1 MRNDYSVVVGLD
13 WADEEHAVCWKDG
26 TSGKVHSGTVKHR
39 PELIEAWI
47 LQLSQEHPDGRIA
60 VVLEQKTGKVVYA
73 LMQYCNVDLY
83 PVNPVTVSNYR
94 KAFSPSGAK
103 DDPSDAKL
111 MLEIFERHPEEL
123 RILKPDTEETRK
135 LEGCCKDR
143 RRLVDLR
150 SSLGNTL
157 KQTLKEYF
165 PQALELLPKEIYS
178 RIACAFLMKWPDFG
192 SLSRAQAQTI
202 RKFYY
207 RHNSRSNRL
216 IEERLE
222 LIASGR
228 PACTDQAVLETSLMR
243 VKSLLRQIVELN
255 RSIGEYD
262 NVIAAIFKNHEDRE
276 IFESLPGAGEKLAPR
291 ILTAFG
297 SDRDRYG
304 SASEAATFMGVAPV
318 IESSGKHL
326 WIHWRWHCPTFLR
339 QSLMEFSWKSTQYSK
354 WAKIYY
360 DSQIEKGKSHAAA
373 ARALAFKWVKII
385 YRCWQ
390 NREVYDEGKYL
401 ASLKKHGSWIADE
414 LEKKAA

>member
-243 VKSLLRQIVELN
+243 VK
-255 RSIGEYD
+255 
-262 NVIAAIFKNHEDRE
+262 
-276 IFESLPGAGEKLAPR
+276 
-291 ILTAFG
+291 
-297 SDRDRYG
+297 
-304 SASEAATFMGVAPV
+304 
-318 IESSGKHL
+318 
-326 WIHWRWHCPTFLR
+326 
-339 QSLMEFSWKSTQYSK
+339 
-354 WAKIYY
+354 
-360 DSQIEKGKSHAAA
+360 
-373 ARALAFKWVKII
+373 II